1 MNLETEL
8 MSYTKLLKLFIDQN
22 VNDII
27 VKIPGENKVKNVTLC
42 DFGIYRDFL
51 CCYSKNEI

>member
-1 MNLETEL
+1 
-8 MSYTKLLKLFIDQN
+8 MSYTKLLKLFIEQN